1 MLGWRVR
8 CRTRTATVRVSDVQ
22 SVYKNTFFDYKDCT
36 DMDFIVGA
44 VRRLKGRS
52 ALT

>member
-1 MLGWRVR
+1 MLWRCVR
-8 CRTRTATVRVSDVQ
+8 FRTRTATVRVSDVR

-44 VRRLKGRS
+44 ARRLKSRS
-52 ALT
+52 VLT

>member
-8 CRTRTATVRVSDVQ
+8 YRTRTATVRVSDVQ

-44 VRRLKGRS
+44 VRHLKGRS